1 MFAQHAELH
10 SAGFDQA
17 RAGAL
22 LEKEGLAALV
32 VTSPENV
39 FYTTGYP
46 TLPTSGNPI
55 LYSLR
60 NVFPHAVVIGRSG
73 DRHLLCWGFSLE
85 DVSVDAEEVVAFND
99 RAEAMRLLGEQVAA
113 RAGEAGGAS
122 ARVGIESSCPYEVA
136 ELLASLGPVELA
148 GADPVLYALRR
159 RKSAR
164 EIELLRRSVEVAEG
178 ALERVIASL
187 RVGASRLDAIR
198 LAKSSVLEL
207 GGDGVGHVTMSFGQ
221 ANPEIAIDERLR
233 EGALA
238 VVDVGAKLAG
248 YTSDCRRY
256 AYVGEKVPDVVLE
269 QHAAMCAVVDE
280 VAEAMR
286 PGVSFAE
293 LTRLGRQGFSSRAIP
308 LLGRFTHVGHGIG
321 LVTEEEWIDDDESRA
336 IEEDMVV
343 AIELYAAAGEH
354 GSVGDE
360 ETYVIRSSGPE
371 RLSLLERSIRMVVPA

>member
-60 NVFPHAVVIGRSG
+60 NVFPHAVVVGRNG
-73 DRHLLCWGFSLE
+73 DRHLLGWGFSLE

-136 ELLASLGPVELA
+136 ELLAALGRLELV
-148 GADPVLYALRR
+148 GADPVLHALRR

-164 EIELLRRSVEVAEG
+164 EVELLRRSVEVAEG

-293 LTRLGRQGFSSRAIP
+293 LTRLGRRGFSSRGIP

-343 AIELYAAAGEH
+343 AIELYATAGEH
-354 GSVGDE
+354 GAVGDE
-360 ETYVIRSSGPE
+360 ETYVIRSGGPE
-371 RLSLLERSIRMVVPA
+371 RLSLLDRSVRMVVPA